1 MKPSTVPH
9 VRIFTGSVIAGTLLI
24 ISIIMLQFASETS
37 IPTSITGAATSQATK
52 ADYQHHH
59 NAASWV
65 SQGNRLMQQVRTTQ
79 TDDYYR
85 RAEAAYRQALAIDQA
100 NAAAMTGLAWVHGG
114 RHEFEESIHWARL
127 AVRRSPDSA
136 DAYGLWGDALVEMG
150 DYDGAFVQYQQMLDL
165 RPDLASY
172 SRSAHLLFLTG
183 ATKDALILMDKAISA
198 GGPYAENLAWCR
210 AELALML
217 YHQGAYHR
225 AATLLTAALKQSP
238 DNYHLLT
245 AMAKVQTALQNYRA
259 AIEYYKKAIALVP
272 EPAMIVALGDLYL
285 LTEQR
290 TVAERQF
297 AWAEAIWR
305 LRADGGW
312 QPDIHRARFYADH
325 DRNLVQALTEAER
338 LYRNRRNIEVA
349 DTLAWCYYKNDRD
362 DEARTMIRQALRLGT
377 PDARMLY
384 HAGMIHKRLGEHSQA
399 HRYLQQALALSPN
412 FDPRFA
418 NLAANTLAQLTQSN
432 KGG

>member
-1 MKPSTVPH
+1 MKPSTVPR
-9 VRIFTGSVIAGTLLI
+9 VKIFTGSAIAGALLI
-24 ISIIMLQFASETS
+24 ISIIMLQFASETTL
-37 IPTSITGAATSQATK
+37 PTGISGAATSPK
-52 ADYQHHH
+52 AEAQYQHYR
-59 NAASWV
+59 NAAEYV

-79 TDDYYR
+79 ADDYYR
-85 RAEAAYRQALAIDQA
+85 RAEAAYLQALAIDPA

-114 RHEFEESIHWARL
+114 RHEFEESIHWARK

-136 DAYGLWGDALVEMG
+136 GAYGLWGDALVEMG

-183 ATKDALILMDKAISA
+183 ATEDALMLMDKAISA
-198 GGPYAENLAWCR
+198 GSPYAENLAWCR
-210 AELALML
+210 AQLALML
-217 YHQGAYHR
+217 YRQGAYKR
-225 AATLLTAALKQSP
+225 AATLLTSALKQTP

-245 AMAKVQTALQNYRA
+245 AMAQVQTALQNYREAIDCYEA
-259 AIEYYKKAIALVP
+259 ATARVP
-272 EPAMIVALGDLYL
+272 EPAMIVALGELYL
-285 LTEQR
+285 LTGRR
-290 TVAERQF
+290 TAAERRF

-305 LRADGGW
+305 LREDGGW

-338 LYRNRRNIEVA
+338 LYRNRRNIAVA
-349 DTLAWCYYKNDRD
+349 DTLAWCYYKNGRD
-362 DEARTMIRQALRLGT
+362 EEARTMILQALRLET

-384 HAGMIHKRLGEHSQA
+384 HAGMIHERLGERSEA
-399 HRYLQQALALSPN
+399 RRYLRQALALSPN
-412 FDPRFA
+412 FDPRLA
-418 NLAANTLAQLTQSN
+418 KLAAHTLAQLTQSN